1 LTLMKQKIVR
11 WLQPPVFEGD
21 DTKTS
26 RAELLNEVILVSIAL
41 VALFVFG
48 SLLGNNTP
56 TSSRI
61 IAALLAVLLAL
72 SWRMLRSGKTTFLA
86 FAMPIAL
93 FIAFT
98 GANISLGTIR
108 APMAAGYALWIILVV
123 LLFQLPGT
131 LVATIASSLAILG
144 LGLAENARLL
154 PQPDYSVGVTQL
166 LTYTIL
172 FGGIAS
178 TVYYGNRRT
187 QIALSRA
194 KNEIKLRQQVE
205 TTIRKLNGAVEQS
218 PASFIITDRLGTI
231 EYVNPQFEAMTGYAK
246 TEVVGRNPRIFKSGQ
261 TSLETYREI
270 WAAISA
276 GGKWRGELCNCKKN
290 GELYWE
296 DATISGLND
305 ESGQITH
312 YIGVKIDIT
321 ASKLADKVIRETR
334 QREIEISAIIQR
346 SLIVDVPE
354 SIDGAWLAQYSD
366 PSQIVDGDFC
376 SIHRFSPSCFEV
388 LVGDVMGKG
397 IQAALMG
404 AGVITAYNRSLADLL
419 LSNENA
425 RSIPSPADIVNAIHR
440 SMTPQLIAIS
450 SFATL
455 ALYRFDLDAGTL
467 TYVNA
472 GHTPG
477 LLRREPGTRP
487 VAILGDNLPI
497 GIMPE
502 ENYIQLSLAIGAGD
516 SLMVFSDGITEAHNA
531 QGEEFGIERLS
542 DLIEAGSKAN
552 LLPTTI
558 MQALRGAQRRF
569 IGGEPGADDLTAVM
583 VCLHPRRSALVRRVE
598 DRIDPL
604 VFSLPWNLEG
614 LGVLRA
620 QIIACANNLP
630 EDDTQALILASFE
643 AATNIIRHARLLVG
657 NATITCRITRE
668 TDALVVELIYPS
680 EAFTPPA
687 QLRPDM
693 SGQSEGGFGLY
704 IIEQSVD
711 SVEYASPMQGV
722 ASVRLVKRATVG
734 TTGADGS

>member
-1 LTLMKQKIVR
+1 MKQKLMR

-26 RAELLNEVILVSIAL
+26 RAGLLNEVILVSIVI
-41 VALFVFG
+41 VALFTFS
-48 SLLGNNTP
+48 SLLGNNTT

-61 IAALLAVLLAL
+61 IAALLALLLAL
-72 SWRMLRSGKTTFLA
+72 SWRMLRSGKITFIA
-86 FAMPIAL
+86 FAMPIAV
-93 FIAFT
+93 FIAYT
-98 GANISLGTIR
+98 GAIISLGTIR
-108 APMAAGYALWIILVV
+108 TPMAAGYSFLIVLVV
-123 LLFQLPGT
+123 LLFRLPGI

-144 LGLAENARLL
+144 LILAENARLL
-154 PQPDYSVGVTQL
+154 PQPDYSVGVSQWL
-166 LTYTIL
+166 AYTIL
-172 FGGIAS
+172 FGGIAGA
-178 TVYYGNRRT
+178 VYYGNRKT
-187 QIALSRA
+187 QIALLRA
-194 KNEIKLRQQVE
+194 EDEINQRKQVE
-205 TTIRKLNGAVEQS
+205 TALRKLNRAVEQS
-218 PASFIITDRLGTI
+218 PASFIITDRLGNI
-231 EYVNPQFEAMTGYAK
+231 EYVNPQFEEMTGYAK
-246 TEVVGRNPRIFKSGQ
+246 SEVMGRNPRIFKSGQ

-270 WAAISA
+270 WATISV
-276 GGKWRGELCNCKKN
+276 GGQWRGELCNCKKN

-305 ESGQITH
+305 ANGQITH
-312 YIGVKIDIT
+312 YIGVKVDIT
-321 ASKLADKVIRETR
+321 ASKLADQVTNQIR

-346 SLIVDVPE
+346 SLVVDVPE
-354 SIDGAWLAQYSD
+354 SIEGAWLAQYAD

-376 SIHRFSPSCFEV
+376 SLHRFSSKCFEV

-404 AGVITAYNRSLADLL
+404 AGVITAYNRTLADLL
-419 LSNENA
+419 VASENA

-440 SMTPQLIAIS
+440 SMTPQLMAIS

-455 ALYRFDLDAGTL
+455 AMYRFDLDAGTL

-477 LLRREPGTRP
+477 LLTRGPGTRP

-497 GIMPE
+497 GVIPE
-502 ENYIQLSLAIGAGD
+502 ENYVQLSLAIGAGD
-516 SLMVFSDGITEAHNA
+516 SLVVFSDGISEAHNA

-569 IGGEPGADDLTAVM
+569 VGGEPGADDLTAIM
-583 VCLHPRRSALVRRVE
+583 VCLHPRRNGLDRHIE
-598 DRIDPL
+598 DRVAPL

-614 LGVLRA
+614 LGALRTH
-620 QIIACANNLP
+620 ILACADNLP
-630 EDDTQALILASFE
+630 QDDTDALILASFE
-643 AATNIIRHARLLVG
+643 AATNIIRHAQLLVG
-657 NATITCRITRE
+657 NATIACRITRKS
-668 TDALVVELIYPS
+668 DALMVELIYPS

-687 QLRPDM
+687 QFNPDM

-704 IIEQSVD
+704 IIEHSVD
-711 SVEYASPMQGV
+711 SVEYSSPMPGV
-722 ASVRLVKRATVG
+722 ASVRLVKRATV
-734 TTGADGS
+734 